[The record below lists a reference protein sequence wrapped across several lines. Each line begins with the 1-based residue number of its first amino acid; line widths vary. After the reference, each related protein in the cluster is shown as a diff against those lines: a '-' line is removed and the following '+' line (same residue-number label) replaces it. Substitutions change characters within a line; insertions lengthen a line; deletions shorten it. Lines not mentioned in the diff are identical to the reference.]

1 MAELGPEPSPISQGV
16 KALAVVPSPQWG
28 PTHCLP
34 STLAPFASL
43 QRCFWKVMGG
53 ASCASERP
61 LPTLEQ

>member
-16 KALAVVPSPQWG
+16 KALAVVPAQWG

-34 STLAPFASL
+34 SIPAPFGKAPEVL
-43 QRCFWKVMGG
+43 LEGTGG